1 MYSELISP
9 SPSRSGIPGIEGMFA
24 SGDSGDGKPK
34 RKAGK
39 LDKRQSKGFH
49 KMNDASKGKF
59 MKAVF
64 GKDGE

>member
-1 MYSELISP
+1 MLYSPRIA
-9 SPSRSGIPGIEGMFA
+9 IV
-24 SGDSGDGKPK
+24 DGKPK

-49 KMNDASKGKF
+49 KMNESSKGKF

-64 GKDGE
+64 GKDGKHEADIARYPN